1 MPMLQNEIKSFIEH
15 FGERKAATLKGV
27 GKTRASWMSVL
38 EMGKRTEE
46 MMIAFVLRFI
56 TAGLRQKSLVIAP
69 NHYRFVARTS
79 IDISPSIYCWF

>member
-38 EMGKRTEE
+38 EMGERREE
-46 MMIAFVLRFI
+46 RMIAFVLRLI
-56 TAGLRQKSLVIAP
+56 TAGLRQKPLVLAP
-69 NHYRFVARTS
+69 NHYRFVSRTGS
-79 IDISPSIYCWF
+79 DISLSIYCWF